1 MAPQIS
7 FSSNIHLKKL
17 GYLSSRVG
25 KRRRFARE
33 TATRRNRTAQDDA
46 DHLLDK
52 DVRFSQE
59 YFAMR
64 KIIVS
69 AAAAALLASGS
80 VAFAAVKHTTGTI
93 KAFDA
98 MAMSLVLEDGSSF
111 TLAQTFKDPGL
122 KAGEKVRVSWDM
134 SGKNKVAEAVKIVK

>member
-1 MAPQIS
+1 
-7 FSSNIHLKKL
+7 
-17 GYLSSRVG
+17 
-25 KRRRFARE
+25 
-33 TATRRNRTAQDDA
+33 
-46 DHLLDK
+46 
-52 DVRFSQE
+52 
-59 YFAMR
+59 MR

-80 VAFAAVKHTTGTI
+80 VAFAAAVKHTTGTI

-98 MAMSLVLEDGSSF
+98 TAMSLVLEDGSSF